1 MTNIL
6 GFSTIFSVNI
16 LNFSGFLLTL
26 ELWFKCQRKKFA
38 VRTVWTLH
46 VTSWIFSFLM
56 ASLPLFQIGFYSCLM
71 PPNDDVE
78 TKFYVAIMLVVDC
91 AIIIG
96 QAYIHIKLQYVL
108 NHVDIEELERKR
120 FQKGNRLEM
129 TSVSRTKNPSSSLLL
144 YFILDLAE
152 FYVLDF

>member
-1 MTNIL
+1 
-6 GFSTIFSVNI
+6 
-16 LNFSGFLLTL
+16 
-26 ELWFKCQRKKFA
+26 
-38 VRTVWTLH
+38 
-46 VTSWIFSFLM
+46 
-56 ASLPLFQIGFYSCLM
+56 M

-129 TSVSRTKNPSSSLLL
+129 FSVSRTKNPSSSLLL